1 MQKVME
7 SGVKAPTVGQIK
19 KVVENEGLSKS
30 AKMKEL
36 FELGLE
42 IKTIAEHL
50 QVRYNFVYNVISNY
64 VNMNGIQVESHKKE
78 GKKDKI
84 IELFLAGKSNKE
96 ISIEL
101 KTNYN
106 YVYNTVKSYKASQE
120 GAVSEQ

>member
-1 MQKVME
+1 MHKQLE
-7 SGVKAPTVGQIK
+7 ENYKAPTAGQIK

-36 FELGLE
+36 FEMGLE
-42 IKTIAEHL
+42 IKVIAEHL

-64 VNMNGIQVESHKKE
+64 VNMNGIPVETNKKV
-78 GKKDKI
+78 GKKDMI
-84 IELFLAGKSNKE
+84 IELFLAGKTNKE

-106 YVYNTVKSYKASQE
+106 YVYNTVKQYKASQE
-120 GAVSEQ
+120 GAVSES